1 MKSMK
6 DTLPLE
12 ELLQDEGWRMAR
24 RELERKVRVKAERI
38 ATHRYMDLLE
48 LREDQAELRI
58 LRQFL
63 RSDREVVEWLAPR
76 E

>member
-1 MKSMK
+1 MR

-12 ELLQDEGWRMAR
+12 ELLQDEGWRLAR
-24 RELERKVRVKAERI
+24 RELERKARVKAERI
-38 ATHRYMDLLE
+38 ATHRYADLLE
-48 LREDQAELRI
+48 LREDQAELRV

-76 E
+76 D